1 MIALLFIL
9 SVCITICIDA
19 WMEHGM
25 ILHWYYKLLHKYSN
39 VKLDAKGNI
48 LSSRWFYKPLGG
60 CMKCFH
66 VWVVIFVAWWLCIP
80 IEKFIISLGCSYV
93 ILDKLFY
100 K

>member
-60 CMKCFH
+60 CMKCMN
-66 VWVVIFVAWWLCIP
+66 VWISLCCVLLHIYFPFIIPYLLVIFISNA
-80 IEKFIISLGCSYV
+80 IIIKWS
-93 ILDKLFY
+93 
-100 K
+100 